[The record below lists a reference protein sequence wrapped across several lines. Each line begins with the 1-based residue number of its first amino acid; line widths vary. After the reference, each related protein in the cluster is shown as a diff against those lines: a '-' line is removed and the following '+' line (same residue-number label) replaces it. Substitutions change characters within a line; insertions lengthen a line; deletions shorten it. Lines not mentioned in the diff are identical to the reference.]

1 MTARRRQTG
10 QRMAEKYE
18 RRQLYV
24 VEGNTAKQ
32 LSPQEIPIYEEQEKK
47 ARRAR
52 KIEERAL
59 QISPTF
65 VLLLAFASALM
76 LAVCVNYLQ
85 ARASIYT
92 RMMNVEEMEQELAGL
107 KEVNEATASRIEA
120 ASDIN
125 RIYKIATEEMGMVY
139 PEDSQIIYYDRT
151 ESEYVQQYEKIPED

>member
-1 MTARRRQTG
+1 MTARKRQTG
-10 QRMAEKYE
+10 QRMAKNYE

-32 LSPQEIPIYEEQEKK
+32 LNPQEIPIYEEQEKK

-92 RMMNVEEMEQELAGL
+92 RMTNVEEMEQELAGL
-107 KEVNEATASRIEA
+107 KEVNEATQSRIEA

-151 ESEYVQQYEKIPED
+151 ESEYVQQHEKIAEE

>member
-1 MTARRRQTG
+1 MTARKRQTG
-10 QRMAEKYE
+10 QRMAKNYE

-32 LSPQEIPIYEEQEKK
+32 LNPQEIPIYEEQEKK

-92 RMMNVEEMEQELAGL
+92 RMTNVEEMEQELAGL
-107 KEVNEATASRIEA
+107 KEVNEATQSRIEA

-151 ESEYVQQYEKIPED
+151 ESEYVQQHEKIPEE